1 MQNQRTS
8 VGTTAQKSS
17 KSRLLFRHPCILA
30 MLLLCAV
37 FSSEAQTTLTIDSG
51 YFSSGTIS
59 LVNEW
64 PKKDTTKWKDTVAV
78 TLLVCDTVRILS
90 GNVFWI
96 KAYSVRNG
104 YYENV
109 DVSVN
114 PNTTTYLPGGGSMTT
129 LLAWIPRYEK
139 RPFYTHLEYLDDKKL
154 PLSKSVI
161 VWQSVSK

>member
-1 MQNQRTS
+1 MLHRNS
-8 VGTTAQKSS
+8 SAGTAAPQSS
-17 KSRLLFRHPCILA
+17 KSSLIQRPAIILA

-51 YFSSGTIS
+51 FLSTGTITLES
-59 LVNEW
+59 TW
-64 PKKDTTKWKDTVAV
+64 PKKNTTIGRDTVSV
-78 TLLVCDTVRILS
+78 VLLVSDTAIP
-90 GNVFWI
+90 NAVFYR
-96 KAYSVRNG
+96 KAYSVRKIE
-104 YYENV
+104 YINV
-109 DVSVN
+109 DVSVD

-129 LLAWIPRYEK
+129 LLGRISQYVE